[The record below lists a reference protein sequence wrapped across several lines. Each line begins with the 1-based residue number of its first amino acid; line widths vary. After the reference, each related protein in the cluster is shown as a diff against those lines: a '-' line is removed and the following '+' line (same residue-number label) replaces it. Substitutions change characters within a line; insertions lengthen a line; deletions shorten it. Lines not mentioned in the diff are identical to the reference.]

1 MKKIFRRVLIPGG
14 VLALLVCLIFKFI
27 SATGIGQ
34 TVEFVLQVQDV
45 TIRQGETPEFN
56 VSVKNDGEY
65 DGRENIVIEWRNRYT
80 SGDLAAML
88 NQKKGYTVR
97 CEADCGT
104 EGEFPVHLVL
114 SDEIQEKL
122 SDSWKKKVRIRV
134 IDGKLTVKN
143 KAGDWK
149 DDHFQR
155 PDGTWVMN
163 DFQVYNEKT
172 YYFGPSGTCVTGWQ
186 TIGNDLYY
194 FDETG
199 IMQAG
204 GWFDGANGRCYLAAD
219 GKALSGWQEIE
230 GNSFYFGTDWA
241 MVTGDMEIDGD
252 IYIFDDDGILLGKK
266 NRSDVDPNRPMIALT
281 FDDGPGRRTGELLEV
296 LEKYNARA
304 TFFMLGGNLEGRE
317 DIVRRMKDIGC
328 ELGNHSYNHASLDG
342 LDVSGIEYQIRTT
355 DDLLRQICGEGASL
369 VRPPYGA
376 WNDMLSGCVGAPMI
390 LWDIDTL
397 DWQTRDVQ
405 ATMDSVMK
413 DAADGRIV
421 LMHDIYD
428 QSIDAAI
435 RLIPKLIEE
444 GYQLVTVSEMAQ
456 AKGIWMENGAVY
468 TDFRGY

>member
-1 MKKIFRRVLIPGG
+1 
-14 VLALLVCLIFKFI
+14 
-27 SATGIGQ
+27 
-34 TVEFVLQVQDV
+34 
-45 TIRQGETPEFN
+45 
-56 VSVKNDGEY
+56 
-65 DGRENIVIEWRNRYT
+65 
-80 SGDLAAML
+80 
-88 NQKKGYTVR
+88 
-97 CEADCGT
+97 
-104 EGEFPVHLVL
+104 
-114 SDEIQEKL
+114 
-122 SDSWKKKVRIRV
+122 
-134 IDGKLTVKN
+134 
-143 KAGDWK
+143 
-149 DDHFQR
+149 
-155 PDGTWVMN
+155 
-163 DFQVYNEKT
+163 
-172 YYFGPSGTCVTGWQ
+172 
-186 TIGNDLYY
+186 
-194 FDETG
+194 
-199 IMQAG
+199 
-204 GWFDGANGRCYLAAD
+204 
-219 GKALSGWQEIE
+219 
-230 GNSFYFGTDWA
+230 

-252 IYIFDDDGILLGKK
+252 IYIFGDDGILLGKK

-304 TFFMLGGNLEGRE
+304 TFFMLGGNLDGRG

-376 WNDMLSGCVGAPMI
+376 WNDTLSGCVGAPMI

-435 RLIPKLIEE
+435 RLIPK
-444 GYQLVTVSEMAQ
+444 
-456 AKGIWMENGAVY
+456 
-468 TDFRGY
+468 